1 VFLMRSASSIPI
13 DHRVRAVLADP
24 SAPFVAFAG
33 LLLGAAV
40 LGSPVLAWASFAGL
54 AGYSLSGSA

>member
-1 VFLMRSASSIPI
+1 MFLMSSAPSISARHP
-13 DHRVRAVLADP
+13 VRAILADP
-24 SAPFVAFAG
+24 AVPFVLLAG
-33 LLLGAAV
+33 LLVGAAV

>member
-1 VFLMRSASSIPI
+1 VGAASSISVG
-13 DHRVRAVLADP
+13 HRLREVLADP
-24 SAPFVAFAG
+24 SAPFVLFAG

>member
-1 VFLMRSASSIPI
+1 VFLMRNMASISRG
-13 DHRVRAVLADP
+13 HRVQAVLADP
-24 SAPFVAFAG
+24 AAPFVAFAG
-33 LLLGAAV
+33 LLVGAAA

>member
-1 VFLMRSASSIPI
+1 MRPASSISAR
-13 DHRVRAVLADP
+13 HRLREVLADP